1 MENTY
6 DEVLAKHMNI
16 DMPGETLDSEGNV
29 VGTHKG
35 YMHYTIGKR
44 RGFFVNGAH
53 EPHFVLETRPESNQI
68 VVGTKE
74 KLEENLFD
82 VKQINL
88 FKDLTE
94 FDCSVKVRYR
104 TQGVPCHVV
113 INDGRATVTLGE
125 PVFGLAKGQ
134 IAAFYEGDK
143 LLGGGVIC

>member
-1 MENTY
+1 ME
-6 DEVLAKHMNI
+6 I
-16 DMPGETLDSEGNV
+16 DMPGETIDTEGNV

-53 EPHFVLETRPESNQI
+53 DPHFVLAIKPEKNQI
-68 VVGTKE
+68 VVGTRE
-74 KLEENLFD
+74 KLEENAFE

-88 FKDLTE
+88 FEDLTE
-94 FDCSVKVRYR
+94 FSCQVKVRYR
-104 TQGVPCHVV
+104 TQAVPCQVKIEGDRASVV
-113 INDGRATVTLGE
+113 LNE

-134 IAAFYEGDK
+134 VAAFYDGQR